1 MPWTTTYYVCTR
13 KHSVKYTRSYGKR
26 VKIKSVLGKFSDLV
40 KMEVPTLTLSD
51 QSLQVKPGKA
61 TKMGRKSLD
70 IQYNIQ
76 YT

>member
-51 QSLQVKPGKA
+51 QSLQVKPCTSNENGKE
-61 TKMGRKSLD
+61 GIR
-70 IQYNIQ
+70 
-76 YT
+76 YTI